1 MFFDVFFVAIYG
13 FVAIL
18 GSYQVFVYVIFV
30 NNIADTNPFKDR
42 VIKGIIV
49 F

>member
-18 GSYQVFVYVIFV
+18 GSYQIFIDIVFVYH
-30 NNIADTNPFKDR
+30 IAYVYSFKDR
-42 VIKGIIV
+42 VV
-49 F
+49 